1 MASERSTDVQ
11 AFIGELD
18 GGVFETKIGAVLSE
32 VSSGVMNTKT
42 KGKVSLNLEIEPF
55 DENRVK
61 IKHKLSY
68 VRPTNR
74 GKISEE
80 DTTETPM
87 YVNRGG
93 RLTILQEDRDN
104 LLTLAVNLTENSAQ
118 QVVNIVR
125 NKLIIY
131 LITEYL
137 YIVRTYY
144 VSELRRNRN

>member
-32 VSSGVMNTKT
+32 SEVASGVMNTKT

-93 RLTILQEDRDN
+93 RLTILQEDLGQ
-104 LLTLAVNLTENSAQ
+104 LLTLAGEPDG
-118 QVVNIVR
+118 
-125 NKLIIY
+125 KL
-131 LITEYL
+131 
-137 YIVRTYY
+137 RAAG
-144 VSELRRNRN
+144 R

>member
-1 MASERSTDVQ
+1 MYPLHNGEPHAHSDVTCLLTAER
-11 AFIGELD
+11 A
-18 GGVFETKIGAVLSE
+18 AVSNQQKHLQCLRKYTPD
-32 VSSGVMNTKT
+32 VMNTKT

-87 YVNRGG
+87 YVDRGG
-93 RLTILQEDRDN
+93 RLTILQEDQGQ
-104 LLTLAVNLTENSAQ
+104 LLTLAGEPDG
-118 QVVNIVR
+118 
-125 NKLIIY
+125 KL
-131 LITEYL
+131 
-137 YIVRTYY
+137 RAAG
-144 VSELRRNRN
+144 R

>member
-32 VSSGVMNTKT
+32 VASGVM
-42 KGKVSLNLEIEPF
+42 
-55 DENRVK
+55 NRVK

-93 RLTILQEDRDN
+93 RLTILQEDQGQ
-104 LLTLAVNLTENSAQ
+104 LLTLAGEPDG
-118 QVVNIVR
+118 
-125 NKLIIY
+125 KL
-131 LITEYL
+131 
-137 YIVRTYY
+137 RAAG
-144 VSELRRNRN
+144 R

>member
-1 MASERSTDVQ
+1 MRLSARGLRLRLTVDLLWIPTRLVCNLRQ
-11 AFIGELD
+11 AP
-18 GGVFETKIGAVLSE
+18 GGTRHHNFMLCE
-32 VSSGVMNTKT
+32 VASGVMNTKT

-93 RLTILQEDRDN
+93 RLTILQEDQGQ
-104 LLTLAVNLTENSAQ
+104 LLTLAGEPDG
-118 QVVNIVR
+118 
-125 NKLIIY
+125 KL
-131 LITEYL
+131 
-137 YIVRTYY
+137 RAAGH
-144 VSELRRNRN
+144 

>member
-32 VSSGVMNTKT
+32 VASGVMNTKT
-42 KGKVSLNLEIEPF
+42 KGKEIEPF

-93 RLTILQEDRDN
+93 RLTILQEDQGQ
-104 LLTLAVNLTENSAQ
+104 LLTLAGEPDG
-118 QVVNIVR
+118 
-125 NKLIIY
+125 KL
-131 LITEYL
+131 
-137 YIVRTYY
+137 RAAGH
-144 VSELRRNRN
+144 

>member
-1 MASERSTDVQ
+1 MRA
-11 AFIGELD
+11 AKWLAN
-18 GGVFETKIGAVLSE
+18 AVLMCRHL
-32 VSSGVMNTKT
+32 SGSWTAAYLKPKSAQFSVKSLPCDEHET
-42 KGKVSLNLEIEPF
+42 KGKVSLNTEIEPF

-93 RLTILQEDRDN
+93 RLTILQEDRGD
-104 LLTLAVNLTENSAQ
+104 S
-118 QVVNIVR
+118 
-125 NKLIIY
+125 Y
-131 LITEYL
+131 
-137 YIVRTYY
+137 
-144 VSELRRNRN
+144 

>member
-1 MASERSTDVQ
+1 
-11 AFIGELD
+11 
-18 GGVFETKIGAVLSE
+18 
-32 VSSGVMNTKT
+32 MNTKT

-74 GKISEE
+74 GNYK

-93 RLTILQEDRDN
+93 QPLVCCRKTRGN
-104 LLTLAVNLTENSAQ
+104 
-118 QVVNIVR
+118 
-125 NKLIIY
+125 Y
-131 LITEYL
+131 
-137 YIVRTYY
+137 
-144 VSELRRNRN
+144 

>member
-18 GGVFETKIGAVLSE
+18 GGVFETKI
-32 VSSGVMNTKT
+32 
-42 KGKVSLNLEIEPF
+42 

-93 RLTILQEDRDN
+93 RLTILQEDQGQ
-104 LLTLAVNLTENSAQ
+104 LLTLAGEPDG
-118 QVVNIVR
+118 
-125 NKLIIY
+125 KL
-131 LITEYL
+131 
-137 YIVRTYY
+137 RAAG
-144 VSELRRNRN
+144 R

>member
-1 MASERSTDVQ
+1 DVCIYMLYSLLCEETKRTCRYNKMRRSKMASERSTDVQ

-32 VSSGVMNTKT
+32 VASGVMNTKT

-68 VRPTNR
+68 IRPTNR

-93 RLTILQEDRDN
+93 RLTILQEDQGQ
-104 LLTLAVNLTENSAQ
+104 LLTLAGEPDG
-118 QVVNIVR
+118 
-125 NKLIIY
+125 KL
-131 LITEYL
+131 
-137 YIVRTYY
+137 RAAGH
-144 VSELRRNRN
+144 

>member
-1 MASERSTDVQ
+1 MNKFNSLLAGKKLSWLLGSGICTRCYCCAMQIVQ
-11 AFIGELD
+11 A
-18 GGVFETKIGAVLSE
+18 V
-32 VSSGVMNTKT
+32 T

-93 RLTILQEDRDN
+93 RLTILQEDQGQ
-104 LLTLAVNLTENSAQ
+104 LLTLAGEPDG
-118 QVVNIVR
+118 
-125 NKLIIY
+125 KL
-131 LITEYL
+131 
-137 YIVRTYY
+137 RAAGH
-144 VSELRRNRN
+144 